1 MRKRPHHASSHIRGE
16 KEWQEFLE
24 IPWTTNRTDL
34 DMTLANETG
43 RICQQNFTF
52 NEVNSC
58 LEHPYLEGSYDKN
71 KSHWSAHTPFYEMRQ
86 DGSGQPFNNILE
98 MRSAKILN
106 FLQLEKYQNTYAA
119 WHYQYEYLLQDGT
132 EHVISRIENAT
143 GVQRSC
149 TASPP
154 QPQRPRSKRLGDKH
168 YIDYMNEH
176 VDWEIEKR
184 IGYKKWKV

>member
-24 IPWTTNRTDL
+24 IPWTTDRTDL

-58 LEHPYLEGSYDKN
+58 LERPYLEGSYDKN
-71 KSHWSAHTPFYEMRQ
+71 SSRWSNHTPFYEMRQ
-86 DGSGQPFNNILE
+86 DGSGEPFNNILE

-106 FLQLEKYQNTYAA
+106 FLQLASYQNTYAA
-119 WHYQYEYLLQDGT
+119 WHYHYEYFLQYGT
-132 EHVISRIENAT
+132 EKVISRIENVT
-143 GVQRSC
+143 GVQRNC
-149 TASPP
+149 TAFPP
-154 QPQRPRSKRLGDKH
+154 QLERPRPRRLWDKN
-168 YIDYMNEH
+168 YIEYMKEH
-176 VDWEIEKR
+176 VDWEIEKL
-184 IGYKKWKV
+184 IGYEIWKK